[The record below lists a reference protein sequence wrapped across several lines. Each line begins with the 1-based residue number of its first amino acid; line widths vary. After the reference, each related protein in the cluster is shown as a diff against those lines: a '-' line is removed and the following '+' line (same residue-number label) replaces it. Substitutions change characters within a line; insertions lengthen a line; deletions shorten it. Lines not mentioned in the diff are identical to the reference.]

1 MFLSLA
7 FWVSGPFVGFL
18 VRCCF
23 LELLR
28 NRELISGQLHKVSS
42 SRLSF
47 LVDPVRSG
55 SILVAE
61 AFRYFDQNVLSS
73 LTRIFSSIDC

>member
-7 FWVSGPFVGFL
+7 FWISGPFVGFL

-47 LVDPVRSG
+47 LANP
-55 SILVAE
+55 ILVASV
-61 AFRYFDQNVLSS
+61 RYFDQNVLRS
-73 LTRIFSSIDC
+73 LTRML

>member
-7 FWVSGPFVGFL
+7 LWISGPFVGFL
-18 VRCCF
+18 VRCCH

-47 LVDPVRSG
+47 LADP
-55 SILVAE
+55 ILVT
-61 AFRYFDQNVLSS
+61 RLLIILIKMSYVL
-73 LTRIFSSIDC
+73 

>member
-7 FWVSGPFVGFL
+7 FWISGPFVGFL

-47 LVDPVRSG
+47 LADPVPGRKN
-55 SILVAE
+55 V
-61 AFRYFDQNVLSS
+61 RYFDQNVLRS
-73 LTRIFSSIDC
+73 LTRML

>member
-7 FWVSGPFVGFL
+7 LWISVPLVGFL

-47 LVDPVRSG
+47 LADP
-55 SILVAE
+55 ILVARL
-61 AFRYFDQNVLSS
+61 FVILIKMS
-73 LTRIFSSIDC
+73 

>member
-7 FWVSGPFVGFL
+7 FWISGPFVGFL

-47 LVDPVRSG
+47 LVDP
-55 SILVAE
+55 ILVARL
-61 AFRYFDQNVLSS
+61 FVILIKMSYVL
-73 LTRIFSSIDC
+73 